1 MVDWI
6 FQIPAFH
13 KAHSI
18 YNDRDIAR
26 DTSRHKLTSKQKS
39 KNSYRYV
46 KKTRTLS
53 KRKAPQMLRKMPSL
67 CS

>member
-1 MVDWI
+1 MRPVDGWV

-26 DTSRHKLTSKQKS
+26 DTSRHKTDF
-39 KNSYRYV
+39 
-46 KKTRTLS
+46 KTKVFFFFSFFRFFFF
-53 KRKAPQMLRKMPSL
+53 
-67 CS
+67 

>member
-1 MVDWI
+1 MVGWI

-26 DTSRHKLTSKQKS
+26 DTSRHKLTSKTEK
-39 KNSYRYV
+39 
-46 KKTRTLS
+46 
-53 KRKAPQMLRKMPSL
+53 
-67 CS
+67 